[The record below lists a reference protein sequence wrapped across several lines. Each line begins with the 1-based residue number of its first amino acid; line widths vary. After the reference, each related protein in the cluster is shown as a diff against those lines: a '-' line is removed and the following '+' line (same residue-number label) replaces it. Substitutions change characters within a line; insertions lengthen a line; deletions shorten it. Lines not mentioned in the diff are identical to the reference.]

1 MQTVETPT
9 IIKKDLHVRWMIRRD
24 MQEVLAIEQESFEFP
39 WFEEEF
45 VHCLRQKNTIGM
57 ITENDT
63 SILGFM
69 IYELHKDNLELLNF
83 AVCKSHR
90 RTGIGKTMINKLI
103 SKLNNQKRIKIK
115 ASIREKNLDAQLF
128 FKSQGFLCTE
138 ILKNQYDDSPE
149 DSYLFEYYV

>member
-9 IIKKDLHVRWMIRRD
+9 ITKKDLHVRWMIRRD

-45 VHCLRQKNTIGM
+45 VRCLRQKNAIGM
-57 ITENDT
+57 IIENDT

-90 RTGIGKTMINKLI
+90 RTGIGKAMINKLI
-103 SKLNNQKRIKIK
+103 SKLNDKKRIKIK